1 MSFWG
6 YRKIV
11 NLGFSVFLFNFGLMT
26 TAEAKEPR
34 VYPQA
39 ARASGKTEYKIQ
51 KNQRF
56 KSRARPTRNI
66 STPKKRRPTRSSK
79 RSLLVGSNSGMEIR
93 QLTVGG
99 LTRTYYLFTPSSYS
113 ASRPMPVVL
122 GFHGGGSLPQ
132 RLALVTEFNTSAEQE
147 NFIVAYPTGID
158 QNWSDGRES
167 KTLPNADDVAFTAAV
182 ISDLQITRNID
193 SQRIYATGYSNG
205 GILTHRLACEL
216 SDKIAA
222 FATVAANIA
231 TPIANTCQPGRPVPV
246 LTINSPSDLIMPW
259 TGGTLV
265 KAGGGSIVSVPNMLT
280 LWRNINGANSQQSL
294 QPPGNNAINDGTSVS
309 ITRYTG
315 TADRSEVIFV
325 RIDGAGH
332 TWPQGVQQPSRLGK
346 TSQNLSA
353 TEYIWDFFK
362 NQKL

>member
-1 MSFWG
+1 MKFFSL
-6 YRKIV
+6 RKIV
-11 NLGFSVFLFNFGLMT
+11 NLGFSILLFNAGLILIT

-34 VYPQA
+34 VYPQVI
-39 ARASGKTEYKIQ
+39 RASRKTEYKLQ
-51 KNQRF
+51 KF
-56 KSRARPTRNI
+56 KSRPRPIRKV
-66 STPKKRRPTRSSK
+66 SAPKKQRPIRGNK

-93 QLTVGG
+93 QLTVGE

-132 RLALVTEFNTSAEQE
+132 RLPLVTEFNSIAEQE
-147 NFIVAYPTGID
+147 DFIVAYPTGVD
-158 QNWSDGRES
+158 QNWNDGRES
-167 KTLPNADDVAFTAAV
+167 KSLPNTDDVAFTAAV

-222 FATVAANIA
+222 FATVAANTA
-231 TPIANTCQPGRPVPV
+231 TPIANTCQPGKPVPV
-246 LTINSPSDLIMPW
+246 LTINSPSDLMMPW
-259 TGGTLV
+259 TGGTLLR
-265 KAGGGSIVSVPNMLT
+265 AGGGSIISVPNMLT

-294 QPPGNNAINDGTSVS
+294 QPPGNNAVNDGTSVS

-315 TADRSEVIFV
+315 TTDRAEVISV

-332 TWPQGVQQPSRLGK
+332 TWPQGIQQPSWLGK
-346 TSQNLSA
+346 TSQNLNA
-353 TEYIWDFFK
+353 TEYIWNFFR